1 MRQRAGQEQ
10 TFLESMSASD
20 MPDGGKQG
28 SQIDS
33 LRKQR
38 KSGNNVDP
46 LSDLQSGQD
55 EGLTKQQIKENKWQK
70 KLAQKERKAEER
82 RKKQAGPELLD
93 VGSLLQ
99 KQQERKR

>member
-1 MRQRAGQEQ
+1 MASAKSMQ
-10 TFLESMSASD
+10 TSLESASE

-38 KSGNNVDP
+38 KFGNNVGP
-46 LSDLQSGQD
+46 LSDLQYGQD
-55 EGLTKQQIKENKWQK
+55 AELTKQQIKENKRQQK
-70 KLAQKERKAEER
+70 LVKKEQKAEGR